1 MEDLKPKEI
10 FEKLVEV
17 GKNKMNLSIF
27 KMLILSF
34 LAGIY
39 ISIGGEMYTMITQDI
54 KIGTGFSQ
62 FLGGS
67 VFSVGLI
74 LVVLTGSELFTG
86 NNLILVT
93 VLKKEEKVTKLIKN
107 WFFVFIGNLIGS
119 IFFAYL
125 IYLSKIYQYNSY
137 SWGIKAIS
145 IANNKINMNFL
156 EAFSRGILCNIL
168 VCLAVLMAIGAKSYV
183 SKIFSIYFPIMA
195 FVASGFEH
203 SVANMYL
210 VPVGIFLKNDFN
222 LIKLINFDITNL
234 NFLNFFIKNLIPVT
248 IGNIVGGSIL
258 IGFLYYLVYLKE

>member
-1 MEDLKPKEI
+1 MEDLRPKEI
-10 FEKLVEV
+10 FEKLVEI
-17 GKNKMNLSIF
+17 GKNKMNLKIY

-39 ISIGGEMYTMITQDI
+39 ISIGGSLYTMITQDI

-74 LVVLTGSELFTG
+74 FVVLTGAELFTG

-93 VLKKEEKVTKLIKN
+93 ILKREEAFFKLLKN
-107 WFFVFIGNLIGS
+107 WFFVFFGNLIGS
-119 IFFAYL
+119 LFYAYL
-125 IYLSKIYQYNSY
+125 IYLSKIYMYNSY

-145 IANNKINMNFL
+145 IANNKINLSFL

-168 VCLAVLMAIGAKSYV
+168 VCLAILMAIGSKSYI

-195 FVASGFEH
+195 FVALGFEH
-203 SVANMYL
+203 SVANMYFI
-210 VPVGIFLKNDFN
+210 PIGIFLKNDTYLVN
-222 LIKLINFDITNL
+222 LINFNISNL
-234 NFLNFFIKNLIPVT
+234 NFVNFLIKNLLPVT
-248 IGNIVGGSIL
+248 IGNIIGGAII
-258 IGFLYYLVYLKE
+258 IGFLYYFVYLKD